1 MKVHLNGSLVP
12 QSEARVSAF
21 DRGFLF
27 GDGVYEMVR
36 FFGGVGV
43 AMDLHVARL
52 ARSLELTGIRGFAAT
67 ELERISHELLHA
79 NGLRQGLFNCQTR
92 ALTFRVRVGHMV
104 RIGTFAVAT

>member
-52 ARSLELTGIRGFAAT
+52 ARSRGS
-67 ELERISHELLHA
+67 R
-79 NGLRQGLFNCQTR
+79 
-92 ALTFRVRVGHMV
+92 
-104 RIGTFAVAT
+104 